1 MFKVV
6 LTKKADNT
14 YQRLTPKLKKGLT
27 VVFRIFLK
35 IQSLEANIKRLKG
48 EPECYRYQVGGWS
61 ICYEVLE
68 EKKEVRIYLIRPRGD
83 AY

>member
-14 YQRLTPKLKKGLT
+14 YQRLTPKLKKG
-27 VVFRIFLK
+27 VDRCISYISENPKFG
-35 IQSLEANIKRLKG
+35 ANIKRLKG
-48 EPECYRYQVGGWS
+48 EPECYRYQVGGWR